1 MCTQHYSYWCCG
13 AKASGHQYPPC
24 WLHWTSFR
32 QKYYIPS
39 EQHEKLDESTA
50 RRQLKSPRSLSGRSI
65 HLTLVT
71 KWSRSWSWMTYCLT
85 LYAMSISPPILRY
98 IHFKIWPWK
107 SMVKVMCVV
116 KGQGH
121 VWPSNFKGQDYGQG
135 QTHWS
140 HLRPGVQW
148 ICLLFVPWQ
157 SDHFWLR
164 YSKFHIWPWKSKVKV
179 MAKAKP
185 DGHIW
190 GLGVQSICLLFV
202 PWQSD
207 HFWLRYNNVWPSN
220 FKGQDYGQG
229 QTHWSHLRPGVQWI
243 CLLFVPWQ
251 SDHFWLRYSKFH
263 IWPWKSKVKVM
274 AKAKPDGHIWG
285 LGVQSI
291 CLLFVPW
298 QSDHF
303 WLRYNKFHIWPW
315 KFKVKVMAKVTPD
328 GHIWALEFYRY
339 VCFSFRGNRT
349 IFGWDIANSIFDLE
363 KSRSRSR
370 RKSTKI

>member
-1 MCTQHYSYWCCG
+1 
-13 AKASGHQYPPC
+13 
-24 WLHWTSFR
+24 
-32 QKYYIPS
+32 
-39 EQHEKLDESTA
+39 
-50 RRQLKSPRSLSGRSI
+50 
-65 HLTLVT
+65 
-71 KWSRSWSWMTYCLT
+71 MTYCLT

-148 ICLLFVPWQ
+148 ICLLFVP
-157 SDHFWLR
+157 L
-164 YSKFHIWPWKSKVKV
+164 
-179 MAKAKP
+179 
-185 DGHIW
+185 
-190 GLGVQSICLLFV
+190 
-202 PWQSD
+202 
-207 HFWLRYNNVWPSN
+207 
-220 FKGQDYGQG
+220 
-229 QTHWSHLRPGVQWI
+229 
-243 CLLFVPWQ
+243 
-251 SDHFWLRYSKFH
+251 
-263 IWPWKSKVKVM
+263 
-274 AKAKPDGHIWG
+274 
-285 LGVQSI
+285 
-291 CLLFVPW
+291 